1 MDHSVKYH
9 KPKVNRK
16 SKIPPAP
23 RKLFGLPNADKDG
36 WHESYDDYSGSET
49 LARYTHP
56 FRACIL
62 GGVNSGKSLVAKFIL
77 MAHQAQKPQFQN
89 VYVVHGSTKTQEYD
103 DIEPTDMFDDIPSYD
118 EFDDSKKTLLIIDDL
133 DYSAFTREQLKR
145 LSELFR
151 FGSTHHNISIILLH
165 QVFVRVPKIARDCS
179 NIFII
184 YRPVDLDSLDTVGR
198 RIGLKKEQVR
208 YIFKELMPH
217 YRDSLCVNLIPRAP
231 HKYLKNVYEPL
242 KLPFDVV

>member
-1 MDHSVKYH
+1 MDHSVKH
-9 KPKVNRK
+9 EKQKVGK
-16 SKIPPAP
+16 KTKLPPAP
-23 RKLFGLPNADKDG
+23 TKLFGLPNVDKDG
-36 WHESYDDYSGSET
+36 WHESYDDYSASEN
-49 LARYTHP
+49 LGRYPHP

-62 GGVNSGKSLVAKFIL
+62 GRVNSGKSLVAKFIL
-77 MAHQAQKPQFQN
+77 MAHQAHKPKFQN

-103 DIEPTDMFDDIPSYD
+103 CIEPTDVFDDIPSYE
-118 EFDDSKKTLLIIDDL
+118 EFDETKKTLLIIDDL
-133 DYSAFTREQLKR
+133 DYTAFTREQLKR

-198 RIGLKKEQVR
+198 RVGLKKEQVR

-217 YRDSLCVNLIPRAP
+217 YRDSLCVNLIPGAP

-242 KLPFDVV
+242 NLPFDVV